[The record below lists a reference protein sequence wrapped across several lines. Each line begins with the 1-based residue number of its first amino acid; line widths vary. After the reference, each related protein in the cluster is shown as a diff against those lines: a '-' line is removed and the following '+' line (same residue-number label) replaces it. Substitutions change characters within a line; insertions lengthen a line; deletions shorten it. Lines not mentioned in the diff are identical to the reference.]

1 MIAQEVAQGM
11 LSLGC
16 WALGGATVGAIAGH
30 RYGAWVI
37 AAASIE
43 GGVVGLFLGLVWSH
57 FFGG

>member
-16 WALGGATVGAIAGH
+16 WALVGAIAGAIAGY
-30 RYGAWVI
+30 RYGPWVI
-37 AAASIE
+37 TAASIE
-43 GGVVGLFLGLVWSH
+43 GGVVGLFLGLVWSQ